1 MFPPVDPTRRH
12 FLSQAAGVAA
22 GGTVLALATTHPAPA
37 IASQRVPDPILE
49 AIEGH
54 RAAYV
59 AFSAELERQY
69 ALEEELPEE
78 RRKSSIDSWETE
90 TKIVETDDPRWID
103 AEKAWRQASEAETDA
118 AIKLVNVRPCT
129 PAGIL
134 ALLEYVLLC
143 ERRGDAWPQGLV
155 DDNDKERSWYYFLIE
170 NIATALTLGAPA
182 IELDLAEKAVA
193 S

>member
-1 MFPPVDPTRRH
+1 
-12 FLSQAAGVAA
+12 
-22 GGTVLALATTHPAPA
+22 
-37 IASQRVPDPILE
+37 LE

-155 DDNDKERSWYYFLIE
+155 DDNDKARSWYYFLIE

>member
-1 MFPPVDPTRRH
+1 MTLARPMFPPVDPTRRR
-12 FLSQAAGVAA
+12 LLTVAA
-22 GGTVLALATTHPAPA
+22 GGAVAAMAISTTAQA
-37 IASQRVPDPILE
+37 AGSDPIYA

-143 ERRGDAWPQGLV
+143 ERRGDTWPQGLV
-155 DDNDKERSWYYFLIE
+155 DDNDKARSWYYFLIE

-182 IELDLAEKAVA
+182 IELDLAGKAVA